1 MQTHPTWADWFTN
14 HTSNN
19 ARNKNLRAFSDILG
33 AGVSNEAKL
42 RDLVDEIDTVILGA
56 DPNKNIM
63 LFHSPK
69 NFGGTRSRSELKV
82 SCMLG
87 LGARATPVLLD
98 LNSAFANIQIVVPS
112 VQDLAGCESSDEV
125 AAILAPEENGE
136 VGFEG
141 SAIFI
146 PGPILRNTI
155 IGSNKKNPFE
165 LIPILSQAARAFDQE
180 HEGAAA
186 VTHADDL
193 CA

>member
-1 MQTHPTWADWFTN
+1 MQTHPTWANWFTN
-14 HTSNN
+14 HTSND

-33 AGVSNEAKL
+33 AGVSTEAKL

-69 NFGGTRSRSELKV
+69 NFGGTRSCPELKV

-87 LGARATPVLLD
+87 LGTRATPLLLD

-112 VQDLAGCESSDEV
+112 VQDLAGCESSNEV
-125 AAILAPEENGE
+125 AAIPAPEENGE
-136 VGFEG
+136 VSFKG

-146 PGPILRNTI
+146 PGPI
-155 IGSNKKNPFE
+155 F
-165 LIPILSQAARAFDQE
+165 
-180 HEGAAA
+180 
-186 VTHADDL
+186 
-193 CA
+193 